1 MYPPGFVVYITLAQ
15 SQELSMPRK
24 ELLIEHLK
32 ELISI
37 VERSDGDRDALRR
50 IRREGLLYP
59 FWDEEV
65 EYRLHRLDQKV
76 DALLERPVSSC
87 RMASEEGNNVLQL
100 MTGVGVAARAEAI
113 DYMQDGFSGAK
124 QLVICDPYFLL
135 SNNKNSKTDY
145 LAGIDAVIPKTVK
158 VIELFVKPRKRD
170 AEVASGLTKL
180 CQDRG
185 IKLTCRKTE
194 ELHDRVWIVDSTR
207 AFVVGASFN
216 GLGNKCAFILELP
229 EPDRRNFIKEVGLL
243 RERTNRSKSA

>member
-1 MYPPGFVVYITLAQ
+1 
-15 SQELSMPRK
+15 MPRK

-37 VERSDGDRDALRR
+37 VERSDSDRDALRK
-50 IRREGLLYP
+50 IRRERFFYP
-59 FWDEEV
+59 FWDEEF
-65 EYRLHRLDQKV
+65 EYRLYRLDQKV
-76 DALLERPVSSC
+76 DALLERSVSSC

-100 MTGVGVAARAEAI
+100 MTGVGVAARTEAI
-113 DYMQDGFSGAK
+113 DYLRDGFAGAK

-135 SNNKNSKTDY
+135 SNNKNSKTEY

-158 VIELFVKPRKRD
+158 TIELYVKPRKRD
-170 AEVASGLTKL
+170 AEVAVGFNKL
-180 CQDRG
+180 CKERD

-229 EPDRRNFIKEVGLL
+229 EQDRRNFIKEVGFL
-243 RERTNRSKSA
+243 RERTTRSMAA

>member
-1 MYPPGFVVYITLAQ
+1 V
-15 SQELSMPRK
+15 SRN
-24 ELLIEHLK
+24 ELLIAHLK

-37 VERSDGDRDALRR
+37 VERSDGDCDVLQR
-50 IRREGLLYP
+50 IRREGFFYP
-59 FWDEEV
+59 FWAEEF

-76 DALLERPVSSC
+76 DALLERPTPSC
-87 RMASEEGNNVLQL
+87 RMASEEGNHVMQL
-100 MTGVGVAARAEAI
+100 MTGVGTAARTEAI
-113 DYMQDGFSGAK
+113 DYMRSGFSGAK

-135 SNNKNSKTDY
+135 SNSKSSKADY
-145 LAGIDAVIPKTVK
+145 LAGIDAVIPKTVNA
-158 VIELFVKPRKRD
+158 IELYVKPRKRD
-170 AEVASGLTKL
+170 AEVAASFTKL

-229 EPDRRNFIKEVGLL
+229 EEDRRNFIKEVGFL
-243 RERTNRSKSA
+243 RERTTRSKSA

>member
-1 MYPPGFVVYITLAQ
+1 
-15 SQELSMPRK
+15 MPRK

-32 ELISI
+32 ELIAI

-50 IRREGLLYP
+50 IRREGFIYP
-59 FWDEEV
+59 FWDEEF

-76 DALLERPVSSC
+76 DALLERPAPSC

-100 MTGVGVAARAEAI
+100 MTGIGTTARTDAI
-113 DYMQDGFSGAK
+113 NYLHSGFSGAK

-135 SNNKNSKTDY
+135 SNSKASKADY
-145 LAGIDAVIPKTVK
+145 LAGVDVVIPKTVK
-158 VIELFVKPRKRD
+158 AIELYVKPRKRD
-170 AEVASGLTKL
+170 AEVADGFTKL

-185 IKLTCRKTE
+185 IKLTCRKTD

-229 EPDRRNFIKEVGLL
+229 EEDRRNFIKEVGLL
-243 RERTNRSKSA
+243 RERTTRSKSA

>member
-1 MYPPGFVVYITLAQ
+1 
-15 SQELSMPRK
+15 MPRK

-37 VERSDGDRDALRR
+37 VERSDGDRDVLRR
-50 IRREGLLYP
+50 IRREGFFHS
-59 FWDEEV
+59 FWDEEF

-76 DALLERPVSSC
+76 DVLMERPVSSC
-87 RMASEEGNNVLQL
+87 RMASEEGSNVLQL

-113 DYMQDGFSGAK
+113 NYLRDGFSGAK

-135 SNNKNSKTDY
+135 SNNKNSKTEY

-158 VIELFVKPRKRD
+158 TIELYIKPRKRD
-170 AEVASGLTKL
+170 AEVAAGFNKL
-180 CQDRG
+180 CKDRD

-216 GLGNKCAFILELP
+216 GLGSKCAFILELP
-229 EPDRRNFIKEVGLL
+229 EQDRRNFIKEVGFL
-243 RERTNRSKSA
+243 RERTTRSKAA